1 MRNDAERSSLKYR
14 MLIIPKRRIILQ
26 RPLLYLINAF
36 PSQICGKTAMIT
48 LLERSKAGALGVASP
63 ITLRW
68 MISPKRN
75 SLLNGTSSMTR
86 LSS

>member
-1 MRNDAERSSLKYR
+1 VRNDAERSSLKYR
-14 MLIIPKRRIILQ
+14 MLTIPKRRIILQ

-48 LLERSKAGALGVASP
+48 LLERNKVGGSGVASP

-68 MISPKRN
+68 MISPKRS
-75 SLLNGTSSMTR
+75 SLLNGISSMTR
-86 LSS
+86 VSS